1 MFKPN
6 VKELVEKRDFEGL
19 IKALYYRRDPNI
31 RGEAAWAIV
40 DVNAARN
47 GLIGRLWREV

>member
-19 IKALYYRRDPNI
+19 IKALYGGTLI
-31 RGEAAWAIV
+31 FVEKLHVV
-40 DVNAARN
+40 DVNAAGN